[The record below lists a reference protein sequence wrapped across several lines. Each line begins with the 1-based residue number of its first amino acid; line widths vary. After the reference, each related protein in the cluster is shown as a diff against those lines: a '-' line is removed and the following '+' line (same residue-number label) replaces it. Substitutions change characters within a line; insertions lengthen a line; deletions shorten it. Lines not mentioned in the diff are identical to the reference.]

1 MFHLEEN
8 LSKRMLNML
17 KSTFR
22 NLFYILKFRAS
33 SIIIVLG
40 IVILGFSF
48 RTIDKLENTNTSI
61 LSLEIPLVLNGEKLI
76 QHAGYSFV
84 YSEEHEQAKWVAYV
98 LNNKELD
105 GTFGRSD
112 NFREDPSV
120 SSGSA
125 SNLDYAKS
133 GYDRGHLAPAA
144 DMKWSEKAMSESFY
158 YSNMSPQLPAF
169 NRGIWKILEEKLR
182 DWALEND
189 SILIVT
195 GPILPSKT
203 EKKLATIG
211 PNSVTVPEYYY
222 KAILDFKNEKSKSIA
237 FILPNKGSKMPLKS
251 FVFTIDSLEK
261 LSKIDFFYKLDNKLE
276 TSVESW
282 FCKECWTW

>member
-1 MFHLEEN
+1 
-8 LSKRMLNML
+8 
-17 KSTFR
+17 
-22 NLFYILKFRAS
+22 
-33 SIIIVLG
+33 
-40 IVILGFSF
+40 
-48 RTIDKLENTNTSI
+48 
-61 LSLEIPLVLNGEKLI
+61 LEIPLVLNGEKLI
-76 QHAGYSFV
+76 QHSGYSFV
-84 YSEEHEQAKWVAYV
+84 YSEEHEQAKWIAYV

-105 GTFGRSD
+105 GIVGRSD

-158 YSNMSPQLPAF
+158 FSNMSPQLPAF
-169 NRGIWKILEEKLR
+169 NRGIWKMLEEKMR

-195 GPILPSKT
+195 GPILSSKNAKKHPS
-203 EKKLATIG
+203 IG
-211 PNSVTVPEYYY
+211 PNSVTVPAYYY
-222 KAILDFKNEKSKSIA
+222 KAILDFKKEKSKSIA
-237 FILPNKGSKMPLKS
+237 FILPNQGSKMPLKS
-251 FVFTIDSLEK
+251 FMVSIDSLEK
-261 LSKIDFFYKLDNKLE
+261 LSKIDFFYKLDDKLE
-276 TSVESW
+276 TSVESR